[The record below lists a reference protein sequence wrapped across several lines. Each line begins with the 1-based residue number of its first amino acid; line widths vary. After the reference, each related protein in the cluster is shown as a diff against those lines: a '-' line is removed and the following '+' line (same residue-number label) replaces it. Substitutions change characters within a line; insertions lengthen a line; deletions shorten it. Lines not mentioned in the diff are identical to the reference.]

1 LDKGRNQGG
10 KSNFNAPQTVSNPVH
25 PALGCTAAVE
35 LSALHTLYPAHRQSD
50 RNNESTLESAA
61 TLKYC
66 PPQQEFMILAEPRYE
81 ISYPPIN
88 SYCVYL
94 TRCTSAA
101 AKSNKIN
108 YYVFVRLQT
117 LVAHEGSPASGR
129 SHAFTCR
136 SANQIQCAVYQTAAQ
151 TTRMKLRNTLHSE
164 FYVLLTVSLKPA
176 NQMPSIQSDKY
187 QCRIE

>member
-1 LDKGRNQGG
+1 MPPKLYRTPSIQLLG
-10 KSNFNAPQTVSNPVH
+10 VSRH
-25 PALGCTAAVE
+25 LG
-35 LSALHTLYPAHRQSD
+35 LSALHTLYLYLAHRQSD
-50 RNNESTLESAA
+50 RNNEFTLESAA

-66 PPQQEFMILAEPRYE
+66 PPQQEFMILAKQHYE

-117 LVAHEGSPASGR
+117 LVADEDSPASEVRMRLRVGLPTK
-129 SHAFTCR
+129 F
-136 SANQIQCAVYQTAAQ
+136 SAPCITQLHTP
-151 TTRMKLRNTLHSE
+151 TRMELETHCTPNCM
-164 FYVLLTVSLKPA
+164 F
-176 NQMPSIQSDKY
+176 
-187 QCRIE
+187 C